1 MTGKNRRVMLIAVI
15 LSVSVYLIFRVR
27 GYEMPRGL
35 RLWPLYMVLL
45 YTVLRAVESGTDRRN
60 TLIAGSAVLMLF
72 FAGGIPF
79 SGEIISGVLFLSVA
93 VSLLLW
99 RRSGDPGESD
109 LSTYSVFFD
118 SRTYHAGVPIRDGSV
133 LFALF
138 GSVKFDGSDSSCEE
152 GLFIDAAAIFG
163 EVTIYLPD
171 RCRLTVQETPLL
183 GSVKCTY
190 GMNRERTEDE
200 ETDMPREVTVR
211 ALAILGEVKIR

>member
-93 VSLLLW
+93 VTLLLW
-99 RRSGDPGESD
+99 RRSGNSQDEK
-109 LSTYSVFFD
+109 LTTYSALFD

-138 GSVKFDGSDSSCEE
+138 GSVKFDGATSSCEE
-152 GLFIDAAAIFG
+152 ALFIDATAIFG
-163 EVTIYLPD
+163 EITISLPPG
-171 RCRLTVQETPLL
+171 CRLTVQETPLL
-183 GSVKCTY
+183 GSVKSTY
-190 GMNRERTEDE
+190 RSSEDRVQEDE
-200 ETDMPREVTVR
+200 RGCAEVTVR
-211 ALAILGEVKIR
+211 ALAVLGEVKIR